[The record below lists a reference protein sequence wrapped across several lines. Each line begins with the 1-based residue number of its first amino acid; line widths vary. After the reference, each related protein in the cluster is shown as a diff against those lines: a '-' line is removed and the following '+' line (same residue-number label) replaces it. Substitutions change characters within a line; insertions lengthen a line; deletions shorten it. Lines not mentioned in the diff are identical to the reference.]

1 MDKLSYKL
9 QEYPGITGSVVAGL
23 FGLLVKALASYGLN
37 LTPEMETFITA
48 LIMAVFPIVGA
59 WIAQRWST
67 PLIRPQDN
75 DGNALKA
82 DEVMAP

>member
-1 MDKLSYKL
+1 MNKLQYKL

-23 FGLLVKALASYGLN
+23 FGLLVKALASYGLS

-82 DEVMAP
+82 DEVLVP